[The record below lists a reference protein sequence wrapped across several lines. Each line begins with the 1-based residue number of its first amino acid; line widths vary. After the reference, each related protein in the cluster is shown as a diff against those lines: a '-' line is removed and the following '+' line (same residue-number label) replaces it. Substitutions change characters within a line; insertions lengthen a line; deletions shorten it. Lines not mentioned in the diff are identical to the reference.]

1 MNKYE
6 TLKKIYNLSIDSGA
20 TTPEKQ
26 SAKELLDKLLE
37 KYGISIEEFEES
49 VGTDSEVLRSF
60 EFNGTLSYS
69 EDLLRQVIF
78 KVTNQTQV
86 YYNPSVDNTIAIP
99 CTESQEVE
107 IKFLFDF
114 YSQLFEK
121 EFKYFFTAFIQ
132 KHQIY
137 GDSSLGSSKSPY
149 NFKEIHKILDIVK
162 LLDTES
168 PVIRIEERDS
178 GN

>member
-1 MNKYE
+1 MADKFS
-6 TLKKIYNLSIDSGA
+6 TIKKVYKLSIDKGA
-20 TTPEKQ
+20 TDPERLA
-26 SAKELLDKLLE
+26 AKELLDKLLV
-37 KYGISIEEFEES
+37 KYGISVEEFEES
-49 VGTDSEVLRSF
+49 VSTDSEVLRSF

-86 YYNPSVDNTIAIP
+86 YYSPSVDNVIAIP

-132 KHQIY
+132 KHRIY
-137 GDSSLGSSKSPY
+137 GDSSSGSKSPY